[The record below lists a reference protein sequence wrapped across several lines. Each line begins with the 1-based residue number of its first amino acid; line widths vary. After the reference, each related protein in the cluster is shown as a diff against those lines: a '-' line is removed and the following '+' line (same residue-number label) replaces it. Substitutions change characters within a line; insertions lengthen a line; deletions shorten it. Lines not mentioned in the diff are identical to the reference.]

1 MTIWQTT
8 RFDIDLS
15 QPRIM
20 GIVNVT
26 PDSFSD
32 GGQYLSAQAALQ
44 QCERLVREGAD
55 ILDIGGESSRPGAP
69 TLSPEEEWARLA
81 EVLKVAVSLGVPV
94 SVDTCKTEV
103 MRRALDVGVDIIND
117 IRALEAPGAEA
128 VVASH
133 ARCGVCLMHM
143 QGDPATMQYRPSYP
157 DVVSEVKAYLARRL
171 DALLALGVHSARI
184 TMIRVSVSGRRR
196 RTISSCY
203 NVRKRCLIWGALC
216 CSGGRANRRW
226 STSRG
231 GLSMSAWWP
240 AWLPRWRRSAGEL
253 ALCGCT
259 TSQRLQTR

>member
-117 IRALEAPGAEA
+117 IRA
-128 VVASH
+128 H
-133 ARCGVCLMHM
+133 RCCFSLTNL
-143 QGDPATMQYRPSYP
+143 QPPRPST
-157 DVVSEVKAYLARRL
+157 RL
-171 DALLALGVHSARI
+171 KSL
-184 TMIRVSVSGRRR
+184 RRR
-196 RTISSCY
+196 
-203 NVRKRCLIWGALC
+203 A
-216 CSGGRANRRW
+216 
-226 STSRG
+226 
-231 GLSMSAWWP
+231 P
-240 AWLPRWRRSAGEL
+240 AQCELP
-253 ALCGCT
+253 C
-259 TSQRLQTR
+259 